1 MLAALNK
8 YFRSVSYDE
17 YMDKWD
23 LPFTQNAVAVAS
35 FPKEVE
41 IWIWEPK
48 PFMLF

>member
-8 YFRSVSYDE
+8 YFGKVSYDE

-23 LPFTQNAVAVAS
+23 LTMIQNAVAVAN

-41 IWIWEPK
+41 SWIWEPEA
-48 PFMLF
+48 FTLF

>member
-23 LPFTQNAVAVAS
+23 LPFTQNAVAVS
-35 FPKEVE
+35 NFPKEVE
-41 IWIWEPK
+41 NWIWEPK
-48 PFMLF
+48 PFTLF